1 MADDVVQ
8 TLDHEPSDR
17 VEIPARFAP
26 GTTIGHFR
34 VVRELGAGGM
44 GVVFEAH
51 DPDLDRRVA
60 IKVVKDLGAGSAAG
74 LRLIRE
80 AQAMA
85 RLTHP
90 NVVAVHEVGTIADQV
105 FVVMELVPGTTLA
118 EWLKTPRTWREIIE
132 TFLAAAQGLLAA
144 HHAGL
149 VHRDFKPSNVL
160 VGPSTRVRVSD
171 FGLAH
176 LDELAEGSEPIAGT
190 IGYMA
195 PEQRAGG
202 AVDAR
207 ADQYAFAIAL
217 QDALRGSRVPRR
229 IRTAIVRALS
239 IDPEA
244 RFATLDEL
252 AHELRAPLHSKRRAL
267 IVALGASVV
276 LGIAGYALLDNARG
290 GEVSCADGA
299 DLVDRVWNP
308 PARVAQVAHFNL
320 VHPDAR
326 VAIAGSTALVDDW
339 ALGWKLGR
347 RAACSIAEPQRSAR
361 LSCLDRE
368 LHALRAQL
376 AVWRTADAAMT
387 DGAVRSAASLPD
399 VDACAAEVRDG
410 MLSPIVL
417 DQTTETDALVRSGR
431 APDAQRGIAAMLSL
445 AETTGNPRDLAS
457 ALLSAGR
464 VENEAGVPQA
474 ARDHL
479 ARAAQEAAR
488 GNDDKLLLDALVAQA
503 SATNELG
510 RAPESLGLLDA
521 AAAID
526 QRAGGYARF
535 SIEEMRGDTLMLAGR
550 TKEAITTLSALVPE
564 AEARSVRDPKARL
577 ALSTLLGELA
587 GSYGREDQW
596 AKANELDTRC
606 VALDEAN
613 FGSNHPELAKS
624 LADLATTEAHLERF
638 KDSAAHV
645 DRADR
650 ILTAVFHGK
659 GLLSGKLALQR
670 ANLDA
675 WQNHVADARV
685 DYERARTVL
694 ASVLPADHPYFENI
708 EEGLAGIERRSDHC
722 KDAIPH
728 IERALHLIETNHN
741 DARQHALQL
750 TEYGACLADVGR
762 NDEARVAIDRSLGE
776 LDEIHAALRWYAE
789 PRAMLADL
797 EWAAGHHAKAIELV
811 HAAIAAGKD
820 DPSSDTKDLVAREH
834 EELAEWGV
842 H

>member
-17 VEIPARFAP
+17 VGIPARFAP
-26 GTTIGHFR
+26 GTPIGHFR

-60 IKVVKDLGAGSAAG
+60 IKVVKELGAGSAAG

-105 FVVMELVPGTTLA
+105 FVVMELVPGTTLG
-118 EWLKTPRTWREIIE
+118 EWLKTPRTWREIVE

-160 VGPSTRVRVSD
+160 VGPSNRVRVSD

-176 LDELAEGSEPIAGT
+176 LDELAEGSEPMAGT
-190 IGYMA
+190 VGYMA

-202 AVDAR
+202 TVDAR

-217 QDALRGSRVPRR
+217 QDALRGSRAPRR
-229 IRTAIVRALS
+229 IRAAIVRALS

-267 IVALGASVV
+267 VLVLGASVV
-276 LGIAGYALLDNARG
+276 IGIAGYALLDNARG

-308 PARVAQVAHFNL
+308 PARVALTAHFRQL
-320 VHPDAR
+320 RPDPR
-326 VAIAGSTALVDDW
+326 AISGSTELVDDW

-361 LSCLDRE
+361 LSCLDRD
-368 LHALRAQL
+368 LHALSAQL
-376 AVWRTADAAMT
+376 AVWRTADVAMA
-387 DGAVRSAASLPD
+387 DGAVRSAASLPN
-399 VDACAAEVRDG
+399 VDACAAEIREG
-410 MLSPIVL
+410 ALSPFVL
-417 DQTTETDALVRSGR
+417 DKTTEVDALLRSGR
-431 APDAQRGIAAMLSL
+431 VRDAQQGIAAMLAL
-445 AETTGNPRDLAS
+445 AQATDNPRDLAT

-464 VENEAGVPQA
+464 VEIEVGTPQA

-479 ARAAQEAAR
+479 ARASQEAAR
-488 GNDDKLLLDALVAQA
+488 GNDDEVLLDALVAQA

-510 RAPESLGLLDA
+510 RASESLGLLDA
-521 AAAID
+521 ASAID
-526 QRAGGYARF
+526 KRAGGYARLD
-535 SIEEMRGDTLMLAGR
+535 IERMRGDTLMLSGR
-550 TKEAITTLSALVPE
+550 DREAIAVLTALVPE
-564 AEARSVRDPKARL
+564 SEARAQREPKARL
-577 ALSTLLGELA
+577 QLSSLLGELA
-587 GSYGREDQW
+587 GSYVGDGQY
-596 AKANELDTRC
+596 AKAEELDTRC
-606 VALDEAN
+606 VALDEVT
-613 FGSNHPELAKS
+613 FGPNHPEVAKS
-624 LADLATTEAHLERF
+624 LADLATAETHLEKF
-638 KDSAAHV
+638 QAAGEHLA
-645 DRADR
+645 RADQ
-650 ILTAVFHGK
+650 IITAVYGGK
-659 GLLSGKLALQR
+659 GLLAGKLALQR
-670 ANLDA
+670 GNLAAFQD
-675 WQNHVADARV
+675 HFDEARTS
-685 DYERARTVL
+685 YERASAL
-694 ASVLPADHPYFENI
+694 FASVLPPDHPHFELI
-708 EEGLAGIERRSDHC
+708 EEGLAGIARRSDHC

-728 IERALHLIETNHN
+728 IERALHLLEKNH
-741 DARQHALQL
+741 DAALHHALEL
-750 TEYGACLADVGR
+750 TEYGACLGDVRR
-762 NDEARVAIDRSLGE
+762 NDEARVALDRSLGE
-776 LDEIHAALRWYAE
+776 LDELHAALRWYAE
-789 PRAMLADL
+789 PRALLGDL

-811 HAAIAAGKD
+811 HAAITAGAAD
-820 DPSSDTKDLVAREH
+820 QSIDMKDLIAREH
-834 EELAEWGV
+834 EVLAAWGV